1 MSRGRP
7 RARLGPAAL
16 LAAALVAAPLA
27 HAQQT
32 RTTHVVDDIYMITG
46 AGGNVTVSLGD
57 DGVLVVDAGAARMSD
72 ALIAAIRELS
82 DQTIRYVVNTSALP
96 GHTGGNPA
104 LRSAGDTF
112 TGGNATVVGGVDE
125 GASVIAHENTLHRLA
140 GGPDATPAEW
150 PTDTFYVDTHD
161 LYFNGEPVEMRHQ
174 PAAVDDT
181 NLIVHFRRSDVVSTG
196 DVFRLDSYPVIDLD
210 NGGSIDGILDAL
222 NGLVEL
228 AIPDTLAEGGTLLV
242 PGHGRICDE
251 GDLVRYRDMITIIRD
266 RVQALLDEG
275 RTLEEVKAAR
285 PSYEYDSR
293 YGATSGAW
301 TTEMFIEAVYESL
314 AADTAR

>member
-1 MSRGRP
+1 MRRGRI
-7 RARLGPAAL
+7 RARLEPAAL
-16 LAAALVAAPLA
+16 LAAVLAAAPLA

-57 DGVLVVDAGAARMSD
+57 DGVLVVDAGAAQMSD

-82 DQTIRYVVNTSALP
+82 DRTIRYVVNTSALSE
-96 GHTGGNPA
+96 HTGGNPA
-104 LRSAGDTF
+104 VRSAGDTF

-140 GGPDATPAEW
+140 GGPDAAPAEW

-161 LYFNGEPVEMRHQ
+161 LYFNGEPVEMTYQ

-275 RTLEEVKAAR
+275 RTLEEVQAER

-293 YGATSGAW
+293 YGSTSGAW
-301 TTEMFIEAVYESL
+301 TTQMFIEAVYESL
-314 AADTAR
+314 AADTAP